1 MPSVGYLETRQKLVD
16 YELLLESVRGSQID
30 LGLEKSLGK
39 NLFLQHSLQASLVV
53 LSAPS
58 GALDIFMRCYKI

>member
-30 LGLEKSLGK
+30 LGLEKVLGK
-39 NLFLQHSLQASLVV
+39 SFFATQLASK
-53 LSAPS
+53 
-58 GALDIFMRCYKI
+58 FRER